1 MNQSPLVTEGTVGTD
16 QNLLGYGLSEDLHL
30 QRVCQDFLC
39 FLQKQKTRQV
49 GLSVV
54 FRTLV
59 VFTAT
64 YFFFFLTFFVCL
76 FTHSVQVWM
85 DQCYVVVAGDDV
97 S

>member
-54 FRTLV
+54 FRTVNHKL
-59 VFTAT
+59 
-64 YFFFFLTFFVCL
+64 FFL

>member
-16 QNLLGYGLSEDLHL
+16 QDLLGYGLSEDLHL

-64 YFFFFLTFFVCL
+64 YFFFKLFLFVCL
-76 FTHSVQVWM
+76 LTLSRSGWTS
-85 DQCYVVVAGDDV
+85 AT
-97 S
+97 